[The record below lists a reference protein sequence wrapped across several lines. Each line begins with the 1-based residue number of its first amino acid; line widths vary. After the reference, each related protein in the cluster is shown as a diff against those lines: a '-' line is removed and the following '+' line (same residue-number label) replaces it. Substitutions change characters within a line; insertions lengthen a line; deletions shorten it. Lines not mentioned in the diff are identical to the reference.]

1 MDAWWSCWWKEYLK
15 GDAAVDIL
23 NFSFLHISIQ
33 IGGIKDK
40 IFSLGEYSV
49 GGSFSLEVKYF
60 FCWSNIFPPHPICF
74 GNIFGCGNF
83 EAAAPDPVST
93 VNFLEEEMK
102 KRKSLLPH
110 NFEMF
115 WKTNRQKE
123 KASQVH
129 YIFQMLW
136 KNKYTNRKGFT
147 ASAFLSICFPQHL
160 KNMLK
165 LWSLYF
171 LSICFA

>member
-1 MDAWWSCWWKEYLK
+1 M
-15 GDAAVDIL
+15 I
-23 NFSFLHISIQ
+23 
-33 IGGIKDK
+33 
-40 IFSLGEYSV
+40 SLGEYSV

-110 NFEMF
+110 KFEMF

-123 KASQVH
+123 KASQVQH
-129 YIFQMLW
+129 IFQMLW
-136 KNKYTNRKGFT
+136 KNRYTNRKGFT
-147 ASAFLSICFPQHL
+147 AIAYFSNIMKNKSKIEKASQFQHIFHL
-160 KNMLK
+160 LYKQKNKKRLH
-165 LWSLYF
+165 SF
-171 LSICFA
+171 HAP